1 VISLVTT
8 RIKPKRSFASDNN
21 AGVHPKVLDAIASV
35 NEGHVI
41 AYGDDPY
48 TDAAVELFREHFGKE
63 VDVYFVFGGT
73 GANVLGLKAATESYH
88 AIICADTAHINVDE
102 CGAPERFTGCKLL
115 TLPTNAGK
123 ITVDQIRPFLDA
135 VGFEHHVQPRV
146 ISISQS
152 TEMGTVYQPRELK
165 KLSDFAHKHG
175 MLLHMDG
182 ARIANAA
189 ASLKA
194 NLGTITRDV
203 GVDVLSFGG
212 AKNGMMYGEAV
223 IFFDRSLGRNFKYT
237 RKQGTHLPSKM
248 RFISAQFSALLSNDL
263 WRENAFHANSMAKL
277 LAQELGKIP
286 LIEITQK
293 VESNGVF
300 ARLPKKYIAIMQKQ
314 SFFYV
319 WNEQISEV
327 RFMTSF
333 DTTQQDI
340 AELVALIKKTL
351 R

>member
-1 VISLVTT
+1 MPT
-8 RIKPKRSFASDNN
+8 KPKRAFASDNN
-21 AGVHPKVLDAIASV
+21 AGIHPRVLEAIAAA

-48 TDAAVELFREHFGKE
+48 TEAAVKLFREHFGKDVE
-63 VDVYFVFGGT
+63 VFFVFGGT
-73 GANVLGLKAATESYH
+73 GANVLGLKAATESHH

-115 TLPTNAGK
+115 SLPTKAGK
-123 ITVDQIRPFLDA
+123 ITVDQILPFMDA

-146 ISISQS
+146 ISISQA
-152 TEMGTVYQPRELK
+152 TEMGTVYQPQELK
-165 KLSDFAHKHG
+165 KLSDFAHQNG

-194 NLGTITRDV
+194 NLSAITRDV

-212 AKNGMMYGEAV
+212 AKNGMIYGEAV
-223 IFFDRSLGRNFKYT
+223 IFFDRSLAQDFKYT

-263 WRENAFHANSMAKL
+263 WRKNATHSNSMAKL
-277 LAQELGKIP
+277 LAQELAKIP
-286 LIEITQK
+286 RIEISQK

-300 ARLPKKYIAIMQKQ
+300 AIMPKKYIAKLQKQ

-333 DTTQQDI
+333 DTTEEDI
-340 AELVALIKKTL
+340 REFVALIKKTF